1 MFVKTEIN
9 DFEAIED
16 MAWYGAVPVCQEIIR
31 QEREA
36 EAMCLIEEM
45 FGEYIPTETQLND
58 FIRFELGDIMHLW
71 DAEYEEE
78 DE

>member
-16 MAWYGAVPVCQEIIR
+16 MAWFGAVQVCQEIIR

-36 EAMCLIEEM
+36 EAMRLIEET
-45 FGEYIPTETQLND
+45 FGEDIPTETQLND

-71 DAEYEEE
+71 DAEDEEE

>member
-1 MFVKTEIN
+1 MFVKTEIS
-9 DFEAIED
+9 DFKAIED
-16 MAWYGAVPVCQEIIR
+16 MAWFGAVQVCQEIIR

-36 EAMCLIEEM
+36 EAMCLIEEV

-71 DAEYEEE
+71 DAEDEEE

>member
-16 MAWYGAVPVCQEIIR
+16 MAWSGAVQVCQEIIR

-58 FIRFELGDIMHLW
+58 FIWFELGDIMHLW
-71 DAEYEEE
+71 DAEDEEE